1 YNSVS
6 VTGATAPGFSSGD
19 AIEAIKD
26 VFETSVS
33 SDYGYA
39 FSGLTREAAQASGQ
53 AVVIFILCLLFV
65 YLLLSAQFESYLVSW
80 SVILPLPIGLAGS
93 FIFANIFGVANNI
106 YVQIAVI
113 MLMGLLA
120 KNAILIVEFA
130 LQRRQEGMGLAKAA
144 MRGAEI
150 RLRPILMTSIAF
162 IAGLM
167 PLALA
172 TGVNANSNQSIGISA
187 AGGM

>member
-1 YNSVS
+1 MQGYLAGIYISNFTRFGKLYRVYVKADAAYRGSLESLQNIFVKTASGSMAPIQSFVHLERVYGPQNISRFNLYNSVS

-106 YVQIAVI
+106 YVQIAV
-113 MLMGLLA
+113 
-120 KNAILIVEFA
+120 
-130 LQRRQEGMGLAKAA
+130 
-144 MRGAEI
+144 
-150 RLRPILMTSIAF
+150 
-162 IAGLM
+162 
-167 PLALA
+167 
-172 TGVNANSNQSIGISA
+172 
-187 AGGM
+187 